1 MPAEYD
7 DGGYDRNRS
16 YGRGRG
22 RGRGRS
28 SRGRGRGGYNGPQDV
43 QQDGGFYNQEAP
55 MQGRGRALLPFHNLC
70 LFYGLFCIF
79 SLGAL
84 LLIPNCPSLPF

>member
-28 SRGRGRGGYNGPQDV
+28 FRGRGRGAYNGPQDV

-55 MQGRGRALLPFHNLC
+55 IQGRGRVMLSFHSLY
-70 LFYGLFCIF
+70 LFMILFCIF
-79 SLGAL
+79 S
-84 LLIPNCPSLPF
+84 

>member
-28 SRGRGRGGYNGPQDV
+28 FRGRGRGGYNGPQDV
-43 QQDGGFYNQEAP
+43 QLDAGFYNQEAAP
-55 MQGRGRALLPFHNLC
+55 MQQGRGRALLPFP
-70 LFYGLFCIF
+70 
-79 SLGAL
+79 
-84 LLIPNCPSLPF
+84 LLISNCPSFSFLL